1 MEERQKMELLPAGWR
16 KFDIM
21 DVTCLM
27 LKLVL
32 KQFFTLLEVDP
43 KMASFS
49 ERCWSNELMMC
60 ESTACAWW
68 GMAPGLQFSR
78 IASAT
83 KADRIGSPWLQIQ
96 GTITWDKWSHPF
108 DVLHEVIFLD
118 WQDLLFIPDI
128 IEFNPLLWSSFND
141 TWKGFRY
148 LEDGCSWTSQTWERQ
163 AEGQDGVSY
172 IYEINIPH
180 FAINIPLS

>member
-78 IASAT
+78 IALAT

-108 DVLHEVIFLD
+108 DVLHEIIFLD
-118 WQDLLFIPDI
+118 WQDLFFIPDI
-128 IEFNPLLWSSFND
+128 IEFNPLFVIFIQWHM
-141 TWKGFRY
+141 K
-148 LEDGCSWTSQTWERQ
+148 
-163 AEGQDGVSY
+163 GVSVSRRWLQLDQSDLREASRRPGWGILY
-172 IYEINIPH
+172 IWNKHPS
-180 FAINIPLS
+180 FCN